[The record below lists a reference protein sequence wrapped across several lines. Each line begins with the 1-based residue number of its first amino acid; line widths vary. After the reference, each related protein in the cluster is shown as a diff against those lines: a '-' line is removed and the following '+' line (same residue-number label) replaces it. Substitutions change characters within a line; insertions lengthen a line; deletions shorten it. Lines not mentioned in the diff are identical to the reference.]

1 MDSDFWHERW
11 RQNQIGFHQQEI
23 NAHLQAF
30 WPDLKL
36 PAGSR
41 VFVPL
46 CGKSRDLL
54 WLRAQE
60 QEVLGVEVSPIA
72 VRDFFDENQ
81 LQPEIL
87 LKEQYERWEEDKL
100 VILCCDFFELDA
112 EDLKDISA
120 VYDRASLVALP
131 LEMRARYA
139 RHLAQILPPTA
150 QLLLV
155 SMEYEQEEMQGPPF
169 SVHEDEIQEL
179 FGSNFQISRLYSH
192 DMLKENPALQ
202 KKGLTQMIEKVYK
215 LEALT

>member
-23 NAHLQAF
+23 NAHLQEF
-30 WPDLKL
+30 WPSLNL

-87 LKEQYERWEEDKL
+87 LLEHYERWEEDKL
-100 VILCCDFFELDA
+100 VILCCDFFELNA
-112 EDLKDISA
+112 EDLKGISA

-131 LEMRARYA
+131 PEMRTRYA
-139 RHLAQILPPTA
+139 RHLSQILPPTCWSA
-150 QLLLV
+150 WNINRKR
-155 SMEYEQEEMQGPPF
+155 GRGR
-169 SVHEDEIQEL
+169 L
-179 FGSNFQISRLYSH
+179 FPCTKLKFRSYSGAISRITRLYSH
-192 DMLKENPALQ
+192 DMLKENPELQ
-202 KKGLTQMIEKVYK
+202 KRGLTQLVEKVYELK
-215 LEALT
+215 ALT